1 MYFSIKNCNLTPTMT
16 VGVVNVLNLNTKSS
30 FIGSIGPTGP
40 TGSIGST
47 GPTGSTG
54 QKGPDALSN
63 IGFIAVFGGNSQ
75 LNSEYLS
82 YNGKYD
88 TNTSSTLNGFKIPV
102 ACVLKGYSYAI
113 QNTSSNGKLQ
123 INKNGTVFYYINANN
138 SSFNTLG
145 GVIDV
150 GPDDEPKGY
159 KTFEKGDY
167 CEVLTSEN
175 AVFGNCTITLYFT
188 PQCLTAMVSGHGFR
202 ISSQFTPSVAEGQQM
217 LGIMRYSLIGKLF
230 ASISPS
236 DHYGTSGQWI
246 QANDAL
252 KKNGKTWPWASIEGG
267 VFISETLGRVRYHV
281 AASSHRYNNRSD
293 TLGGFGFFEA
303 ALPFKYWSRV
313 VMSDTL
319 LLPPYGVCFPSADDG
334 KLFGAGWIGMPFFD
348 FSSANI
354 AKDPISWT
362 FFADAENFSGPVCCY
377 PPQFFA
383 RRIQSWGNVRLAE
396 DKSLPPEYAT
406 TDISAGLGFT
416 GPPGAVNVSVGG
428 EIPNIKCAFTLDI
441 ADGSMVWKVPEIQLP
456 AEGNVWGSDTS
467 FFTEKNY
474 VTIKE
479 KLEKKLSNEKVTL
492 LPKISSVSGTLPFE
506 IGVKRVV
513 EVGVTEID
521 SVLKIDAK
529 VVPTA
534 DGNAYC
540 ITGPDTGKPLSRYY
554 VQTNDIK
561 DSITNGTGKTVNR
574 RWCVPTGPP
583 EVLKNIE
590 YNTGSKPVTFKNDIL
605 KAYVSPIAF
614 GGIKTV
620 VLEDG
625 TTVEYGLVKFNE
637 QPAIASLAVDFPS
650 DFTQSKLDE
659 LQARF
664 EFLMTSDFRNQ
675 TRRSSWTQDPGKL
688 TRVDPAMIIPEGSR
702 KKGYVPIAVG
712 SYAGATLE
720 SSTPAPEMYSET
732 W

>member
-1 MYFSIKNCNLTPTMT
+1 MT

-30 FIGSIGPTGP
+30 FIGSIGP
-40 TGSIGST
+40 I

-54 QKGPDALSN
+54 SNGPTGLTGSIGQKGSDTLSN

-75 LNSEYLS
+75 GNSEYLS

-88 TNTSSTLNGFKIPV
+88 TNTSSTSSTLNRFKIPV
-102 ACVLKGYSYAI
+102 SCVLKGYSYAI

-123 INKNGTVFYYINANN
+123 INKNGTIFYYINANN

-150 GPDDEPKGY
+150 GPDDQPSGY

-167 CEVLTSEN
+167 CEVLTNDN

-188 PQCLTAMVSGHGFR
+188 PVCVTAMVSGHGFR

-303 ALPFKYWSRV
+303 GLPFKYWSRV
-313 VMSDTL
+313 VMSDRL

-383 RRIQSWGNVRLAE
+383 RRIQSWGVVRLDE
-396 DKSLPPEYAT
+396 DNTLPPEYAT

-428 EIPNIKCAFTLDI
+428 EIPNLDCAFTLDI

-456 AEGNVWGSDTS
+456 AEGKVWGSDTS

-474 VTIKE
+474 ATIKTQLIN
-479 KLEKKLSNEKVTL
+479 KLPNEKVTL

-529 VVPTA
+529 VIPTA

-540 ITGPDTGKPLSRYY
+540 ITGPDAGKPLSRYY
-554 VQTNDIK
+554 VQTDDIK
-561 DSITNGTGKTVNR
+561 DSITNGTGKIVNR

-590 YNTGSKPVTFKNDIL
+590 YNTGSKPVTFTNDIL
-605 KAYVSPIAF
+605 KEYVRLNSLD
-614 GGIKTV
+614 GIRTV

-625 TTVEYGLVKFNE
+625 TTVEYGLVEFKK
-637 QPAIASLAVDFPS
+637 QPAIVSLAVDFPS
-650 DFTQSKLDE
+650 DFTQPKLAE

-664 EFLMTSDFRNQ
+664 EFLMESDFTNQ
-675 TRRSSWTQDPGKL
+675 TRRSSWTQNSGKL
-688 TRVDPAMIIPEGSR
+688 TRVDPAMLITPTIGF
-702 KKGYVPIAVG
+702 VPVAVG
-712 SYAGATLE
+712 SYAGATLA
-720 SSTPAPEMYSET
+720 SSTPARPMYTDT